1 MVLGPFSEPEEN
13 LCMKSLEDIFGVPN
27 PQFKCFYRDM
37 MDEVLVLA
45 CGQHIYSSSK
55 VDQHIHIHT
64 YHIHIIYISYTY
76 HIHIIYISYTY
87 HIHII
92 YISYT
97 YHIHIIYISYT
108 YHIHIIYISYTY
120 HIHIIYIFFRFSLK
134 IPILWSKKKYFLFI
148 PFLWSLNFTAVQFLQ
163 ARGMLFQK
171 CSLAMRAFDWT
182 PRSELYLEP
191 WPVKPWLQPT

>member
-1 MVLGPFSEPEEN
+1 
-13 LCMKSLEDIFGVPN
+13 MKSLEDIFGVPN
-27 PQFKCFYRDM
+27 PNLCFYRDM
-37 MDEVLVLA
+37 MDEVLVVA
-45 CGQHIYSSSK
+45 CGQHIYSSSN

-87 HIHII
+87 HIHL
-92 YISYT
+92 
-97 YHIHIIYISYT
+97 
-108 YHIHIIYISYTY
+108 
-120 HIHIIYIFFRFSLK
+120 FQVFLC
-134 IPILWSKKKYFLFI
+134 IPI
-148 PFLWSLNFTAVQFLQ
+148 PWSLNFTAVHLPQ

-191 WPVKPWLQPT
+191 WPPWSSGT